1 MMEVKKLSKV
11 KDKHE
16 RQYLIDDAART
27 FKRFAEIKREIK
39 QIKAQPDLLKAVKE
53 LLRQEIADT
62 KKAIAT

>member
-16 RQYLIDDAART
+16 RGYIIDDAART

>member
-11 KDKHE
+11 KDKME

-27 FKRFAEIKREIK
+27 FKRSAEIKREIK

-62 KKAIAT
+62 KKAIST